1 MQAIILLAGYGSRLN
16 RDDLDHKCQLP
27 FGEETLLS
35 RQLDSLK
42 KLGVTKTFL
51 ILGHNKDLLKRYAL
65 DLDLDMSLEFIE
77 NDLYASTG
85 NTLSM
90 VLGLQKISEDVLIL
104 DGDVFYPQ
112 KIFLD
117 YAKHSTAN
125 SFAIVPTHI
134 DDEECSKVLLKKEG
148 TIAAFITKRLLTD
161 EEKAKYQFAG
171 EAIGFFKL
179 SKDSADRFVAMY
191 QQDESRLSKT
201 LWEIPFSQFAQFV
214 DIAPW
219 PISEPGCFEIDTQ
232 EDYSKALTWS
242 QNHPE
247 A

>member
-1 MQAIILLAGYGSRLN
+1 MQAIILLAGYGSRLK

-42 KLGVTKTFL
+42 ELGVTKTFL
-51 ILGHNKDLLKRYAL
+51 ILGHNKDRLKRYAL
-65 DLDLDMSLEFIE
+65 GLGLDMPLEFIE
-77 NDLYASTG
+77 NEVYASTG

-90 VLGLQKISEDVLIL
+90 ILGLQKISEDVLIL
-104 DGDVFYPQ
+104 DGDVFYPR

-117 YAKHSTAN
+117 YARQSANN
-125 SFAIVPTHI
+125 SFAIVPTSI

-148 TIAAFITKRLLTD
+148 TIAAFITKRLLTV

-179 SKDSADRFVAMY
+179 SKDSADRFVDMY
-191 QQDESRLSKT
+191 QQDESRLDKT
-201 LWEIPFSQFAQFV
+201 LWEIPFTEFAQFV
-214 DIAPW
+214 EIAPW
-219 PISEPGCFEIDTQ
+219 SISEPGCFEIDTQ
-232 EDYSKALTWS
+232 EDYAKALAWS
-242 QNHPE
+242 KKHPE